1 MSDFRKT
8 VTNAVIDMFE
18 AGRAEGRSSYLET
31 GVADH
36 SPYNPNSDN
45 HFRGAN
51 ALWLTLVANQR
62 GWSDD
67 RWMTYDQ
74 ARRLGAFVREG
85 ERGTQIEYW
94 DWMARLPVLDDNG
107 DPKKDRDGNVVTASI
122 LRDQPRVFYATVFN
136 AGQIDGLD
144 PAKDRGPSFDP
155 VEKAKE
161 LVTQSGPKII
171 EKKWKGK
178 GKGKDG
184 ERNTSYDTVKDTITV
199 PEGLFSS
206 ERSQYAALLHQ
217 VAYAAMHESR
227 LNMPEGREL
236 RAEIVSINLAS
247 KLGIGPNLEF
257 HTDHT
262 EKICESLREDHN
274 EIFRAA
280 RDADQVATWIMHPAR
295 RQELERR
302 AAIKAEAAARAKEAE
317 IPRENRHFI
326 TVPYPEKDEAR
337 AVGARWDRT
346 EKSWYVAKDSDLSKV
361 KQWDIPRQVE
371 AENAV
376 SPVKEFGEFCRSHGL
391 KIDGDPVMDGR
402 WHRVAVEGDDEGRT
416 AGSYKGYLDGKPNG
430 LVHNF
435 RNSDAAVKW
444 VATGISLDAK
454 ASEELKKQW
463 DDRSKQRSADL
474 KQQKEQAAK
483 KAYVLW
489 SNAPWASPDHCPY
502 LKKKGVGSYGVK
514 QFDDGTVVIPARDI
528 DGRIQ
533 TLQFV
538 TKESK
543 KFLTG
548 GSKKGCHHT
557 IDPEQTLGRGPVIIA
572 EGYATAAT
580 IHEATGRPVV
590 VAFDSGNLLPVAA
603 SLRGR
608 YPSAE
613 IVVAADNDHQ
623 LPAQGKAN
631 VGIEKAT
638 EAAERVDGHVLA
650 PEIPDEL
657 KTKGATDFDDIRN
670 HAGIEAVKTQI
681 EGGLDAIRSKSMEA
695 GRGMSI

>member
-1 MSDFRKT
+1 MSDFRRT

-18 AGRAEGRSSYLET
+18 AKRLEGRKSYLET

-36 SPYNPNSDN
+36 SPYNPNSEND
-45 HFRGAN
+45 FRGAN
-51 ALWLTLVANQR
+51 RLWLTLVANRQ

-136 AGQIDGLD
+136 AEQIDGLD
-144 PAKDRGPSFDP
+144 PAKDRNPSFDP

-161 LVTQSGPKII
+161 LASQSGPKIVGM
-171 EKKWKGK
+171 KAKDAD
-178 GKGKDG
+178 KDG
-184 ERNTSYDTVKDTITV
+184 PEFNASYDAGKDTITL
-199 PEGLFSS
+199 PEGKFSS
-206 ERSQYAALLHQ
+206 ERSHYAALLHQ
-217 VAYAAMHESR
+217 VAHAAMHESR
-227 LNMPEGREL
+227 LNMVEGREL

-247 KLGIGPNLEF
+247 KLGIGPNMEF

-262 EKICESLREDHN
+262 EKICDQLRGDHN

-302 AAIKAEAAARAKEAE
+302 AAVKAEAAARAKEAE
-317 IPRENRHFI
+317 IPREQRHYI

-361 KQWDIPRQVE
+361 KQWDIPRRIE
-371 AENAV
+371 AENTVA
-376 SPVKEFGEFCRSHGL
+376 PEREFGEFCKSHGL
-391 KIDGDPVMDGR
+391 LIEGDPVMDGR
-402 WHRVAVEGDDEGRT
+402 WHRVPVEGDDTGRT

-435 RNSDAAVKW
+435 RQSDAAVKW
-444 VATGISLDAK
+444 VATGVSLDAK
-454 ASEELKKQW
+454 ASEELKQQW
-463 DDRSKQRSADL
+463 TDRSKQRSADL

-502 LKKKGVGSYGVK
+502 LKAKDIGSYGVK

-557 IDPEQTLGRGPVIIA
+557 IDPEQALGRGPVIVT
-572 EGYATAAT
+572 EGYATAAS
-580 IHEATGRPVV
+580 IFEATGRPVV

-603 SLRGR
+603 ALRGR
-608 YPSAE
+608 YPGAE

-631 VGIEKAT
+631 VGIEKAK
-638 EAAERVDGHVLA
+638 EAAERVDGHVIA
-650 PEIPDEL
+650 PELPDEL
-657 KTKGATDFDDIRN
+657 KAKGATDFDDLRK
-670 HAGIEAVKTQI
+670 HSGAEAVKTQI
-681 EGGLDAIRSKSMEA
+681 EGGLDAIREKSMETGK
-695 GRGMSI
+695 GRSI